1 MSRVARPE
9 FSKLRAAL
17 WPVYNDEIKKFLP
30 MAGIMFLVLFNYT
43 VVRSLKDTL
52 ISTAPGSGAE
62 VFNFLKSWV
71 VLPASLLFVLG
82 YTKLSNILSR
92 QGLYYACLAPFLI
105 FFTVFTFVIYPNV
118 VLFHPDPASIEAL
131 KAAHPHFQWIFPIYG
146 LWTYS
151 LFYAFAELWG
161 NVGVTIIFWQFANE
175 ITRTEEAKR
184 YYSLFGFLGNFA
196 LMAAGYAIKH
206 IDLHDLMLLVITGG
220 LGIAVIYAW
229 MNKTVLTDA
238 RYYDGA
244 STSKKSKKDKP
255 KLSISES
262 FKLLIQSK
270 YLGYIAILVLGY
282 GMTINLVEVTW
293 KSEVRAAYPN
303 PNDFK
308 SFMGDFYFYVGLS
321 TITLLFTTKS
331 VVRRFGWFT
340 GAIATPAMILVTG
353 SLFFTFVL
361 LSDSDSLAHVVALLG
376 TTPVLLAVFVGA
388 AQNILG
394 KGTKYSLFDPTKEMT
409 YIPLNQELKV
419 KGKAA
424 VDVIGSRLGKA
435 GGGYVQ
441 QILLIITA
449 GTQATIAP
457 YLAVAVIAIAL
468 VWMWAVKKLSKEYNT
483 LIGEKEAEEAL
494 KANKQAA

>member
-1 MSRVARPE
+1 MSRVVRPE
-9 FSKLRAAL
+9 FSKIRAAL
-17 WPVYNDEIKKFLP
+17 WPIYNDEIKKFLP
-30 MAGIMFLVLFNYT
+30 MAMIMFLVLFNYT

-71 VLPASLLFVLG
+71 VLPASLLFVLI

-92 QGLYYACLAPFLI
+92 EGLYYASLFPFLI
-105 FFTVFTFVIYPNV
+105 FFTIFTFFIYPNTAF
-118 VLFHPDPASIEAL
+118 FHPDPAYIESL
-131 KAAHPHFQWIFPIYG
+131 KVAYPNFQWVFPIYG

-196 LMAAGYAIKH
+196 LMAAGYSIKH
-206 IDLHDLMLLVITGG
+206 VDLHELMLLVIVGG
-220 LGIAVIYAW
+220 LAIAVIYAW
-229 MNKTVLTDA
+229 MNKTILTDA

-244 STSKKSKKDKP
+244 SKAKKSKSDKP
-255 KLSISES
+255 KLSIMES
-262 FKLLIQSK
+262 LKLLIHSK

-293 KSEVRAAYPN
+293 KSQVREAYPN

-308 SFMGDFYFYVGLS
+308 AFMGDFYWWVGLA

-353 SLFFTFVL
+353 SLFFAFVL
-361 LSDSDSLAHVVALLG
+361 LSDSLSGIVALLG
-376 TTPVLLAVFVGA
+376 TTPIMLAVLVGA
-388 AQNILG
+388 AQNILS
-394 KGTKYSLFDPTKEMT
+394 KGTKYSLFDPTKEMA
-409 YIPLNQELKV
+409 YIPLNQEMKI

-424 VDVIGSRLGKA
+424 VDVIGSRLGKS

-441 QILLIITA
+441 QILLILTA

-457 YLAVAVIAIAL
+457 YLAFAVIAIVL
-468 VWMWAVKKLSKEYNT
+468 VWMWAVKGLSKEYDT
-483 LIGEKEAEEAL
+483 LITEKEAEEASG
-494 KANKQAA
+494 KNKQAA

>member
-1 MSRVARPE
+1 MSKAVRPE
-9 FSKLRAAL
+9 FSKIRAAL
-17 WPVYNDEIKKFLP
+17 WPIYTDEIKKFLP
-30 MAGIMFLVLFNYT
+30 MAAIMFLVLFNYT

-52 ISTAPGSGAE
+52 ISTSPGSGAE

-71 VLPASLLFVLG
+71 VLPSSLLFVLA
-82 YTKLSNILSR
+82 YTKISNILSK
-92 QGLYYACLAPFLI
+92 QGLYYACLAPFII
-105 FFTVFTFVIYPNV
+105 FFATFTFFIYPNADF
-118 VLFHPDPASIEAL
+118 FHPDPASIEAL
-131 KAAHPHFQWIFPIYG
+131 KVAYPNFQWIFPIYG
-146 LWTYS
+146 LWTFS

-161 NVGVTIIFWQFANE
+161 TVGITIIFWQFANE

-196 LMAAGYAIKH
+196 LMAAGYCIKYV
-206 IDLHDLMLLVITGG
+206 DLHPLMLLVVTGG
-220 LGIAVIYAW
+220 IGIALIYAW
-229 MNKTVLTDA
+229 MNKTVLTDSK
-238 RYYDGA
+238 YYDGA
-244 STSKKSKKDKP
+244 SAPKKEKKDRP

-262 FKLLIQSK
+262 FKLLIHSK

-293 KSEVRAAYPN
+293 KSQVREAYPN

-308 SFMGDFYFYVGLS
+308 SFMGDFYFWVGVA

-340 GAIATPAMILVTG
+340 GAIATPAIILITG

-361 LSDSDSLAHVVALLG
+361 LNDSLLGMVSLLG
-376 TTPVLLAVFVGA
+376 TTPIMLAVLVGA
-388 AQNILG
+388 AQNILS

-409 YIPLNQELKV
+409 YIPLNQEMKV

-424 VDVIGSRLGKA
+424 VDVIGSRLGKS

-457 YLAVAVIAIAL
+457 YLAIAVIIIAL
-468 VWMWAVKKLSKEYNT
+468 AWMWAVKGLSKEYNS
-483 LIGEKEAEEAL
+483 LIAEKEAEEAL
-494 KANKQAA
+494 ENNKQAA